1 MKNRERAAT
10 PAFLPLTTGTD
21 NAKKE
26 EKQTF
31 VPYRCGGGGLWYK
44 WEVPGSRH
52 LFETSPVTRKG
63 LSSKVLVLKPSFP
76 GNSPGQGDVRK
87 HWHPEQHSD
96 SLNLG
101 CGLDRSTFQNL
112 SSHWNAQPSSC
123 TFQFYSVLWDMW
135 MGFTGYYAVLFPGI
149 QLSPLHPLL
158 SLLQTQRGTQIV

>member
-87 HWHPEQHSD
+87 H
-96 SLNLG
+96 
-101 CGLDRSTFQNL
+101 
-112 SSHWNAQPSSC
+112 
-123 TFQFYSVLWDMW
+123 
-135 MGFTGYYAVLFPGI
+135 
-149 QLSPLHPLL
+149 
-158 SLLQTQRGTQIV
+158 